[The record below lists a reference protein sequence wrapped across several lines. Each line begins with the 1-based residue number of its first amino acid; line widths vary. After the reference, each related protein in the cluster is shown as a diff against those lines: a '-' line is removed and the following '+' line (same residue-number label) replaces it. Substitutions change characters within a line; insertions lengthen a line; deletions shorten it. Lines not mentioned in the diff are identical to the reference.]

1 MATAPLVRPLKESD
15 GRAMALIIAGGIFLA
30 TALLFARACENQF
43 VNYDDP
49 DYVTANAHV
58 LAGLNAAGLR
68 WAVTAQ
74 AASNWHPLTWVSHM
88 LDVSLFGKNP
98 AGHHATSVLLHACN
112 AALAFLALRRLTGS
126 RWTSALAALL
136 FAWHPL
142 RVESVAWVAE
152 RKDVLS
158 SVFFF
163 AVLWGYAGYAERR
176 NRGNLGIAWYA
187 FVALMFA
194 LGLLAK
200 PMLVT
205 LPGVLLLLDVWPL
218 RRLQPTAV
226 TRPRRSMVA
235 MVALLIV
242 EKLPLFVLSGASCVV
257 TYFAQQHGGAVTAA
271 LTLDTRLANAVIS
284 VFRYIGLF
292 FWPSN
297 LAALYPHPGP
307 GAWSPVLIGLAL
319 VALIGITAAAWYWRR
334 RLPWLLVGWFWFL
347 GMLVPVIGIVQVGI
361 QAIAD
366 RYTYLPALGLE
377 WMLLWTARDLFG
389 PAVRSAGA
397 AVVGLLGA
405 LAVLTVAQIGVWRN
419 SLVLFNHTIA
429 VAGDGNYL
437 AYDNRG
443 IAWGDR
449 GETDKAVADFEH
461 ALELN
466 ATYPNANNNLARV
479 LADRGQLTEAIAL
492 YRTAL
497 QAKPDMLEVHNN
509 LANALSDAGQID
521 AAIEHY
527 RYVLDRAPE
536 HLNALNGYAVALA
549 SKGQLGDAEK
559 QLRHVLELDPSN
571 TSAIS
576 NLGNV
581 CAIQGRRQEAEQL
594 FRRALQLQP
603 NDARTWYNLGN
614 VLTEQGRLEEAV
626 TSFERAVQLAP
637 VNPDAYAALGT
648 ALTRLGRP
656 QEAIPHLRR
665 ALQQRPNF
673 PQASAWL
680 QAAEKA
686 ATPHV
691 NAK

>member
-1 MATAPLVRPLKESD
+1 MANAPVVRPRR
-15 GRAMALIIAGGIFLA
+15 GRDSRAIALIIAATIFLA

-49 DYVTANAHV
+49 DYVTNNAHV

-98 AGHHATSVLLHACN
+98 AGHHATSVLLHAGN

-126 RWTSALAALL
+126 RWTSALAAVL
-136 FAWHPL
+136 FACHPL

-158 SVFFF
+158 SLFFF
-163 AVLWGYAGYAERR
+163 AALWGYAGYAACR
-176 NRGNLGIAWYA
+176 NRGQTGIASYA
-187 FVALMFA
+187 LVALMFV

-218 RRLQPTAV
+218 RRLDATLS
-226 TRPRRSMVA
+226 TGERRSTGAMLLSLVA
-235 MVALLIV
+235 
-242 EKLPLFVLSGASCVV
+242 EKIPLFLLSAASCVV

-271 LTLDTRLANAVIS
+271 LTLDTRLANAVVS

-307 GAWSPVLIGLAL
+307 GAWPPAL
-319 VALIGITAAAWYWRR
+319 VAVAVVALIGITWAAWHFRR
-334 RLPWLLVGWFWFL
+334 RLPWLLVGWLWFL

-377 WMLLWTARDLFG
+377 WMLLWTARDVFS
-389 PAVRSAGA
+389 PTIRSAGA
-397 AVVGLLGA
+397 AVVGLLSA
-405 LAVLTVAQIGVWRN
+405 LAMLTIAQIGVWRN
-419 SLVLFNHTIA
+419 SLVLFNHTVA

-449 GETDKAVADFEH
+449 GESDKAIADFEH

-466 ATYPNANNNLARV
+466 PAYPNANNNLARV
-479 LADRGQLTEAIAL
+479 LADRGQLAEAIAH

-549 SKGQLGDAEK
+549 SKGELADAEK
-559 QLRHVLELDPSN
+559 QLRHGLELDPNN

-581 CAIQGRRQEAEQL
+581 CAIQGRRDEAEKL
-594 FRRALQLQP
+594 FRRALELQP
-603 NDARTWYNLGN
+603 NDARTRYNLGN

-626 TSFERAVQLAP
+626 ASFERAVQLAP

-656 QEAIPHLRR
+656 QEAIAYLQR

-673 PQASAWL
+673 PQARAWL

-686 ATPHV
+686 AVPRA